1 MFSKIKDPAFIKR
14 VSEGDDYANLRER
27 YEEVCK
33 NTIKDEPLN
42 IKFSKF
48 RLFAEKGERNLY
60 EYAFNQHVDKL
71 TLYAYKTLIY
81 GDEYLYDLED
91 ALYDVLSIYVW
102 ALPAHVPD
110 INEENYYELDLAS
123 TAIGATVATIDYL
136 LGDKLHPQLRKRIDT
151 ELRRRILDPF
161 KKQIWH
167 WEDRYNNWTSVCA
180 GSTAVALMLK
190 YPKEFDK
197 LLPRFSENM
206 RKFIAGFSDDGVC
219 YEGAGYWG
227 YGLSAFVMYAILVK
241 KYTKGKIDYFKDEKV
256 KNICCFFE
264 KVTLY
269 PDVITC
275 YGDTGT
281 DIKINE
287 FLLHS
292 LKKIYNDD
300 IFIPQQSRMYLPVN
314 QLAQLL
320 LFLENYDP
328 SVKSDEL
335 RNAEHY
341 MSHAGWYTKRTD
353 SYSLAARGG
362 WNGDSHNHN
371 DVGSFIFAVDNRQI
385 LCDMGT
391 RYYTKDY
398 FLMPD
403 RYFYLETSS
412 RGHNCPIIN
421 RQYQANLPERSTT
434 QFSDGVFSVEFANIY
449 GIDAL
454 KKLTRYFSSTEKSVT
469 VRDEFK
475 IDGEWSFTERLVS
488 YAEPKITNV
497 SIEIDRALITFDPSK
512 CKVSY
517 IPDIHQTKTLDD
529 KIVETTVY
537 LTDIEVLSKGEFEFT
552 ITVK

>member
-434 QFSDGVFSVEFANIY
+434 QFSDGVFSVDFANIY

-488 YAEPKITNV
+488 YAEPKITNG
-497 SIEIDRALITFDPSK
+497 SIEIDKALITFDPSK

-517 IPDIHQTKTLDD
+517 VPDIHQTKTLDD

>member
-1 MFSKIKDPAFIKR
+1 MFSKIKDPAFIKQ

-136 LGDKLHPQLRKRIDT
+136 LEDKLHPQLRKRIDT

-320 LFLENYDP
+320 LFIENYDP

-398 FLMPD
+398 FLMPN

-421 RQYQANLPERSTT
+421 RQYQANLPEHSTT
-434 QFSDGVFSVEFANIY
+434 QFSDGVFSVDFANIY

-488 YAEPKITNV
+488 YAEPKITNG
-497 SIEIDRALITFDPSK
+497 SIEIDRVLITFDPSK

-517 IPDIHQTKTLDD
+517 VPDIHQTKTLDD

>member
-421 RQYQANLPERSTT
+421 GQYQANLPERSTT
-434 QFSDGVFSVEFANIY
+434 QFSDGVFSVDFANIY

-488 YAEPKITNV
+488 YAEPKITNG

-517 IPDIHQTKTLDD
+517 VPDIHQTKTLDD

>member
-488 YAEPKITNV
+488 YAEPKITNG
-497 SIEIDRALITFDPSK
+497 SIEIDRVLITFDPSK

-517 IPDIHQTKTLDD
+517 VPDIHQTKTLDD

>member
-1 MFSKIKDPAFIKR
+1 MFSKIKDPAFIKQ

-434 QFSDGVFSVEFANIY
+434 QFSDGVFSVDFANIY

-488 YAEPKITNV
+488 YAEPKITNG

-517 IPDIHQTKTLDD
+517 VPDIHQTKTLDD

>member
-151 ELRRRILDPF
+151 ELRRRILEPF

-434 QFSDGVFSVEFANIY
+434 QFSDGVFSVDFANIY

-488 YAEPKITNV
+488 YAEPKITNG

-517 IPDIHQTKTLDD
+517 VPDIHQTKTLDD

>member
-14 VSEGDDYANLRER
+14 VSESDDYANLRER

-335 RNAEHY
+335 RNAEHD

-434 QFSDGVFSVEFANIY
+434 QFSDGVFSVDFANIY

-488 YAEPKITNV
+488 YAEPKITNG

-517 IPDIHQTKTLDD
+517 VPDIHQTKTLDD

>member
-434 QFSDGVFSVEFANIY
+434 QFSDGVFSVDFANIY
-449 GIDAL
+449 GIDVL

-475 IDGEWSFTERLVS
+475 IDGEWSFTERLIS
-488 YAEPKITNV
+488 YAEPKITNS

-517 IPDIHQTKTLDD
+517 VPDIHQTKTLDD

>member
-241 KYTKGKIDYFKDEKV
+241 KYTKGKIDYFKDEKI

-434 QFSDGVFSVEFANIY
+434 QFSDGVFSVDFANIY

-488 YAEPKITNV
+488 YAEPKITNG
-497 SIEIDRALITFDPSK
+497 SIEIDRVLITFDPSK

-517 IPDIHQTKTLDD
+517 VPDIHQTKTLDD

>member
-27 YEEVCK
+27 YEEICK

-385 LCDMGT
+385 LCDIGT

-488 YAEPKITNV
+488 YAEPKITNG

>member
-398 FLMPD
+398 FLMPN

-488 YAEPKITNV
+488 YAEPKITNG

>member
-151 ELRRRILDPF
+151 ELRRRILEPF

-434 QFSDGVFSVEFANIY
+434 QFSDGVFSVDFANIY

-488 YAEPKITNV
+488 YAEPKITSG

-517 IPDIHQTKTLDD
+517 VPDIHQTKTLDD

>member
-434 QFSDGVFSVEFANIY
+434 QFSDGVFSVDFANIY

-488 YAEPKITNV
+488 YAEPKITNG

-517 IPDIHQTKTLDD
+517 VPDIHQTKTLDD

>member
-1 MFSKIKDPAFIKR
+1 MFSKIKDPAFIKQ

-48 RLFAEKGERNLY
+48 RLFAENGERNLY

-434 QFSDGVFSVEFANIY
+434 QFSDGVFSVDFANIY

-488 YAEPKITNV
+488 YAEPKITNG

-517 IPDIHQTKTLDD
+517 VPDIHQTKTLDD

>member
-488 YAEPKITNV
+488 YAEPKITNG

>member
-27 YEEVCK
+27 FEEVCK

-197 LLPRFSENM
+197 LLLRFSENM

-328 SVKSDEL
+328 SVRSDEL

-421 RQYQANLPERSTT
+421 GQYQANLPERSTT
-434 QFSDGVFSVEFANIY
+434 QFSDGVFSVDFANIY

-488 YAEPKITNV
+488 YAEPKITNG

-517 IPDIHQTKTLDD
+517 VPDIHQTKTLDD

>member
-1 MFSKIKDPAFIKR
+1 
-14 VSEGDDYANLRER
+14 
-27 YEEVCK
+27 
-33 NTIKDEPLN
+33 
-42 IKFSKF
+42 
-48 RLFAEKGERNLY
+48 
-60 EYAFNQHVDKL
+60 
-71 TLYAYKTLIY
+71 
-81 GDEYLYDLED
+81 
-91 ALYDVLSIYVW
+91 
-102 ALPAHVPD
+102 
-110 INEENYYELDLAS
+110 
-123 TAIGATVATIDYL
+123 
-136 LGDKLHPQLRKRIDT
+136 
-151 ELRRRILDPF
+151 
-161 KKQIWH
+161 
-167 WEDRYNNWTSVCA
+167 
-180 GSTAVALMLK
+180 
-190 YPKEFDK
+190 
-197 LLPRFSENM
+197 
-206 RKFIAGFSDDGVC
+206 
-219 YEGAGYWG
+219 
-227 YGLSAFVMYAILVK
+227 
-241 KYTKGKIDYFKDEKV
+241 
-256 KNICCFFE
+256 
-264 KVTLY
+264 
-269 PDVITC
+269 
-275 YGDTGT
+275 
-281 DIKINE
+281 
-287 FLLHS
+287 
-292 LKKIYNDD
+292 
-300 IFIPQQSRMYLPVN
+300 MYLPVN

-488 YAEPKITNV
+488 YAEPKITNG

>member
-1 MFSKIKDPAFIKR
+1 MFSKIKDPAFIKQ

-190 YPKEFDK
+190 YPEEFDK

-421 RQYQANLPERSTT
+421 GQYQANLPERSTT
-434 QFSDGVFSVEFANIY
+434 QFSDGVFSVDFANIY

-488 YAEPKITNV
+488 YAEPKITNG

-517 IPDIHQTKTLDD
+517 VPDIHQTKTLDD

>member
-371 DVGSFIFAVDNRQI
+371 DVGSFIFAVDNHQI

-434 QFSDGVFSVEFANIY
+434 QFSDGVFSVDFANIY

-488 YAEPKITNV
+488 YAEPKITNG

-517 IPDIHQTKTLDD
+517 VPDIHQTKTLDD